1 MSPKPL
7 MHTYI
12 CLKGRTCEST
22 GSSQRELSIG
32 DCLHCAT
39 AFPNRLRLCLLP
51 PLPRVGGRNKLAVP
65 KEYASTF
72 QVAFESF
79 WQFMSACASILMLLL
94 LAPVLQFVAVLLPAA
109 WSDAKGAT
117 KTLWELLRSIPLS
130 STICQVALDTLWL
143 LLSAC
148 VSGLRF
154 TTALLRMAWPRVQGV
169 PTHLSNFLAS
179 VISNV
184 STEVGAVVIVLIVN
198 LLLLRFFPRGRYPH
212 RARLDGAGASYS
224 ELVGRMFHPS
234 HRAFPHVV
242 YWVSAGLFA
251 FLAPEPTAKVW
262 DTFGLFVTATWPSL
276 YALYL
281 AMRLRSEDVPDSAD
295 TPGARRTLQRQELT
309 TSPSSADHDHPVHSA
324 SVVSPQV
331 DRVLTYWIVFAVV
344 MCCSYVPL
352 ASSVAEKVATLS
364 FVGPAAFFLVLW
376 VHLLGPESGLQVTSG
391 SGPWFSIVICRES
404 FRNYIL
410 VHVG

>member
-1 MSPKPL
+1 
-7 MHTYI
+7 
-12 CLKGRTCEST
+12 
-22 GSSQRELSIG
+22 
-32 DCLHCAT
+32 
-39 AFPNRLRLCLLP
+39 
-51 PLPRVGGRNKLAVP
+51 
-65 KEYASTF
+65 
-72 QVAFESF
+72 
-79 WQFMSACASILMLLL
+79 
-94 LAPVLQFVAVLLPAA
+94 
-109 WSDAKGAT
+109 
-117 KTLWELLRSIPLS
+117 
-130 STICQVALDTLWL
+130 
-143 LLSAC
+143 
-148 VSGLRF
+148 
-154 TTALLRMAWPRVQGV
+154 MAWPRVQGV
-169 PTHLSNFLAS
+169 PTRLSNFLAS

-391 SGPWFSIVICRES
+391 S
-404 FRNYIL
+404 L
-410 VHVG
+410 VFYSDLPRKLSQLHTCARWLETWLHSNKSPHPLLQVVYDSLEPLVRTHVQHVRLPGWLSHTGRLQRLQGRLVFVGLLTRDNAKVTYFFCTNRCCCSPNRGRHHLSETA